1 MLFQEG
7 GACIV
12 KYTVYADYV
21 ATVIVGEVEAES
33 AEEAVKKLAGEVEQH
48 IPLCC
53 ECEEHFIDSPTLADD
68 GGIYAYP
75 E

>member
-1 MLFQEG
+1 MK
-7 GACIV
+7 

-33 AEEAVKKLAGEVEQH
+33 KEEAVAKLRDEVEEH

-53 ECEEHFIDSPTLADD
+53 ECEEHFIDNPALADD
-68 GGIYAYP
+68 GVYAD
-75 E
+75 